1 MTQICPECLLCEDK
15 NVHITEMIPTN
26 QIIALYRKR
35 AGVDVSRF
43 FKEPVIMHCSC
54 HNCGLQFYSPQAIG
68 DGRFY
73 DELQQYGDY
82 YIPEKDEFR
91 EAAKYIYPGDEVLE
105 VGAGEGQFTGF
116 IQCQSY
122 TGLEFSEK
130 AIRKARLKGITLVNE
145 SLDEHARRHPG
156 KYDAVCYFQVL
167 EHVPEPGKFIKE
179 SLACLKPGGR
189 LIVAVPS
196 EDSFIRDAANFYL
209 NMPPHH
215 SSRWTDDTLRKVAE
229 LNDLST
235 EHLFH
240 ENLLP
245 MHRDFYY
252 KTVINTQLRKLF
264 RRPAKAVE
272 NDLPATFL
280 YGLSVV
286 LARLRMIF
294 SRSNK
299 KITGQS
305 VTIIYKKPS

>member
-1 MTQICPECLLCEDK
+1 MTQSTPECLLCQDK
-15 NVHITEMIPTN
+15 NIHVTEMIPTN

-43 FKEPVIMHCSC
+43 FTESEIMHCRC
-54 HNCGLQFYSPQAIG
+54 LNCGLQFYAPQAIG

-73 DELQQYGDY
+73 DELQHYGDY

-91 EAAKYIYPGDEVLE
+91 VAAKYIHPGDEVLE

-116 IQCQSY
+116 IQCKSY

-130 AIRKARLKGITLVNE
+130 AIRKAALKGITLLNE
-145 SLDEHARRHPG
+145 SLDEHARRNPG

-167 EHVPEPGKFIKE
+167 EHVPEPGKFIRE

-229 LNDLST
+229 LNHLSA
-235 EHLFH
+235 EELVH

-245 MHRDFYY
+245 MHRLFYY
-252 KTVINTQLRKLF
+252 KTAINTRLRKLF
-264 RRPAKAVE
+264 RRPVKAVE
-272 NDLPATFL
+272 NDPVAEVL
-280 YGLSVV
+280 YGLSVI

-294 SRSNK
+294 SRPDK
-299 KITGQS
+299 RITGQA